1 MPSFNSWMKSINTIL
16 FNKTGFEIS
25 DLPDEPFRDFY
36 DDGLVPSEVVNI
48 MVDTHQWILGCH

>member
-1 MPSFNSWMKSINTIL
+1 MTSFNSWMKSINTIL
-16 FNKTGFEIS
+16 LNKTGFEIS

-36 DDGLVPSEVVNI
+36 DDGLLPIEVVNI